1 VIENKQI
8 TTVKK
13 LQNDL
18 FYMLTQKPRYSAAIL
33 TIFGDVIN
41 HAKFNVDW
49 SGTLKMQEWKNQE

>member
-1 VIENKQI
+1 M
-8 TTVKK
+8 
-13 LQNDL
+13 

-33 TIFGDVIN
+33 TIFGDVLN